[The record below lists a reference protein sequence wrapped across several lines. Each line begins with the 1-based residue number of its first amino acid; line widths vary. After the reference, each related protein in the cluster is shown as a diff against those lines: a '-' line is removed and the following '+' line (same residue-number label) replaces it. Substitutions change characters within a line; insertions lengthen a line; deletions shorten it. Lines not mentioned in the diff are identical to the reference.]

1 MLKKFEYTDER
12 ENKFLNG
19 YYEVKVQV
27 DKLNDEVDR
36 LSKQENYLIA
46 KQQKYKL
53 YINQLKETAND
64 KIEKLRKY
72 CNDTFSKQ
80 NTKFLMDKPTV
91 HEEGNQDTQNQ
102 NDGELNAEELFFLD
116 IKKKLKEN
124 EKGLKL
130 LTK

>member
-1 MLKKFEYTDER
+1 
-12 ENKFLNG
+12 
-19 YYEVKVQV
+19 
-27 DKLNDEVDR
+27 
-36 LSKQENYLIA
+36 
-46 KQQKYKL
+46 
-53 YINQLKETAND
+53 
-64 KIEKLRKY
+64 
-72 CNDTFSKQ
+72 
-80 NTKFLMDKPTV
+80 MDKPTV